1 MADEVRQTPVP
12 LPTYGQPIEEAST
25 TATTAPAI
33 MTVEQSSAAAAT
45 PDTTMSNT
53 APTAGVA
60 GVPAPTT
67 EQAHSPAAAAI
78 ATSTSNAP
86 SPAAAA
92 AAPART
98 GTPLRNVN
106 GQDNNSSRAASQ
118 HPDSG
123 FTMPAEA
130 PPHGA
135 PVRQYLNST
144 VTGPLLDGMK
154 MIAKDRPKDPV
165 RALGEFLIQRSKE
178 LEASSSA

>member
-1 MADEVRQTPVP
+1 MADETRQTPVP
-12 LPTYGQPIEEAST
+12 LPTYGQPSADAST
-25 TATTAPAI
+25 PATPA
-33 MTVEQSSAAAAT
+33 MTVEHSAAI
-45 PDTTMSNT
+45 PDAIMSNAEAT
-53 APTAGVA
+53 A

-67 EQAHSPAAAAI
+67 EQAPGQAPATTAAYA
-78 ATSTSNAP
+78 TSNAP
-86 SPAAAA
+86 SPA

-135 PVRQYLNST
+135 AVRQYLNST
-144 VTGPLLDGMK
+144 VTAPLLDGMK
-154 MIAKDRPKDPV
+154 MIAKDRPKDPLRV
-165 RALGEFLIQRSKE
+165 LGEYLIQRSKE
-178 LEASSSA
+178 LEASTA